1 LNKTINNPVKVKE
14 IRSHMKEQRE
24 IKYVKDI
31 KRYYDKE

>member
-1 LNKTINNPVKVKE
+1 VKE
-14 IRSHMKEQRE
+14 IIAHMKEERE